1 MNSTDKFTD
10 KLQMM
15 QNALSDMQ
23 KGNKLD
29 LIVQIGLKPNL
40 T

>member
-1 MNSTDKFTD
+1 MNSTDKFTN

-29 LIVQIGLKPNL
+29 LIVRTGLKPNL